1 MVDSSGYVQKSILQS
16 IPHIYFL
23 GNLRDMKHDL
33 NWVGLVSAV
42 YPRASLWSSLHIWKM
57 VNI

>member
-1 MVDSSGYVQKSILQS
+1 MVDSSSYVQKSILQS

-33 NWVGLVSAV
+33 D
-42 YPRASLWSSLHIWKM
+42 
-57 VNI
+57 